1 VESDWLQELTHLEGL
16 DLRRSLQTLASC
28 DGAIVRMEDGTPLIN
43 FASNDYLDLAR
54 DPLLR
59 DAAQQAVGEFGVGS
73 GSSRLICG
81 TTGPH
86 VGLEEALAAFKGTE
100 TALTFSSG
108 YAAAM
113 GLGTA
118 IFDKDTVVVM
128 DKLCHASLID
138 ACRLSGATLRVFR
151 HNDLEK
157 LEALLA
163 WARGKFSPDVSIV
176 VITESVFSM
185 DGDCAPLADMVAL
198 KERYGASMVVDE
210 AHAIGI
216 LGEGGRGLASKLG
229 LTDRIEIHMGT
240 MSKSLGVSGGYLA
253 GSVGLRDRLIN
264 KARSFIYSTAPPPA
278 MAATAAVALRHLQG
292 LLGDERRTRLWALVE
307 LMAQGLDLPTPQSA
321 ILPMTVGGASAALV
335 LAAQLREAGF
345 FVPAIR
351 YPTVARGQAR
361 LRFTVTAGQS
371 QAQVDELVV
380 AVLRCRQ
387 LAQAPPHDWT

>member
-1 VESDWLQELTHLEGL
+1 MESDWQQELTRLEGL
-16 DLRRSLQTLASC
+16 HLRRSLQTLTSC
-28 DGAIVRMEDGTPLIN
+28 KGPIIGLENGRSLIN
-43 FASNDYLDLAR
+43 VASNDYLDFAQ

-59 DAAQQAVGEFGVGS
+59 EAAQQAVGEHGVGS

-86 VGLEEALAAFKGTE
+86 VALEEALAAFKGTE

-118 IFDKDTVVVM
+118 ILDKGTVVLL

-163 WARGKFSPDVSIV
+163 WARRKFPPSTEV
-176 VITESVFSM
+176 VIVTESVFSM
-185 DGDCAPLADMVAL
+185 DGDCAPLAEMVAL
-198 KERYGASMVVDE
+198 KERYSARMVVDE
-210 AHAIGI
+210 AHAIGV

-240 MSKSLGVSGGYLA
+240 MSKAIGVSGGYLA
-253 GSVGLRDRLIN
+253 GSTALRDLLVN

-278 MAATAAVALRHLQG
+278 LAATATVALEHLQG
-292 LLGDERRTRLWALVE
+292 PVGDNRRARLWALAE
-307 LMAQGLDLPTPQSA
+307 AMAAGLDLPVPQSA
-321 ILPMTVGGASAALV
+321 ILPMLVGEASAALA
-335 LAAQLREAGF
+335 LAAQLREEGY

-361 LRFTVTAGQS
+361 LRFTVTAAHSHTQI
-371 QAQVDELVV
+371 DELVS

-387 LAQAPPHDWT
+387 LAHEESS